1 MEYSKVGTSA
11 FIALGLGEVL
21 FFLVPIG
28 IALFWLIKK
37 KEKITTVLVGAAVFF
52 LFVVILEKPI
62 QNVLI
67 FPTQMGLPD
76 HSLSRYINARP
87 FLWAFLVGLFPGV
100 FEETGRFLAFKTVL
114 KNRKNRETS
123 ISYGIGH
130 GCFEV
135 ILYLGITYAT
145 YISYAVMIN
154 SGTFQIIVD
163 QVAEQAPDQVDL
175 LKTLANQI
183 ASLTFADI
191 GLAFIER
198 VFAVLFHIGASILVF
213 YACREKKKVWLY
225 PLAVILHTAM
235 DFVAGL
241 SMTEVF
247 NPTMFELELIVAV
260 FGILTFCAA
269 YFLLYKRDKEKDLEI
284 SARPLT
290 E

>member
-11 FIALGLGEVL
+11 FVALGLGEVL

-100 FEETGRFLAFKTVL
+100 FEETGRLLAFKTVL
-114 KNRKNRETS
+114 KNRRNRETS

-191 GLAFIER
+191 GLAFVER
-198 VFAVLFHIGASILVF
+198 VFAVLFHIGASLLVF

-247 NPTMFELELIVAV
+247 NPSVFELELIVAV

-269 YFLLYKRDKEKDLEI
+269 YFLLYKRDKEKDLK
-284 SARPLT
+284 SLPDH
-290 E
+290 